1 MSASPVAPFAP
12 SAPSAPSADVADT
25 VDMADLPMQH
35 PRAPA
40 SAAQARARFFNS
52 GNAFN
57 VKLPAVPAQLFAPPQ
72 EGRYG
77 VFDCD
82 QSRALGCGF
91 AATTPL
97 MLARYVRIAARDT
110 LLPLDVCATGS
121 VWYVIS
127 GSGRLANGA
136 EGFAFGTG
144 DVFLLPGATGYRLEA
159 GDADD
164 ADEGGV
170 LLWTVGNEPQ
180 LAFERAQ
187 PAPVAK
193 AAIDAVHYPAH
204 EIERQFALIFASG
217 TREETSGRALIF
229 SSDRQAAARNLTP
242 TLTLSFNTLEPG
254 THQRTHRHN
263 SAAITLVV
271 QGEECHSVV
280 DDAVCPWAPWSTLVT
295 PPGAPHSHHNA
306 GPRGARFLIVQDG
319 GLHYHARTMGF
330 EFVEAAAQAR

>member
-1 MSASPVAPFAP
+1 MN
-12 SAPSAPSADVADT
+12 DT
-25 VDMADLPMQH
+25 ATDTAAHTAAHMAIDMADLPMQH

-57 VKLPAVPAQLFAPPQ
+57 VKLPAVPARLFSPPQ
-72 EGRYG
+72 EERFG

-82 QSRALGCGF
+82 QSRALGCAF

-110 LLPLDVCATGS
+110 LLPLEVRATGS
-121 VWYVIS
+121 VWYVIA
-127 GSGRLANGA
+127 GSGRLAGGVD
-136 EGFAFGTG
+136 GFAFGTG
-144 DVFLLPGATGYRLEA
+144 DVFLLPGAMGYRLEA
-159 GDADD
+159 GA
-164 ADEGGV
+164 EGA
-170 LLWTVGNEPQ
+170 LLWSVGNEPQ

-187 PAPVAK
+187 PAP
-193 AAIDAVHYPAH
+193 AARATIDAVHYTAE

-217 TREETSGRALIF
+217 TRDDTSGRALIF

-242 TLTLSFNTLEPG
+242 TLTLSFNTLEPH
-254 THQRTHRHN
+254 THQRMHRHN
-263 SAAITLVV
+263 SAAVTLVV
-271 QGEECHSVV
+271 QGEDCHSMV
-280 DDAVCPWAPWSTLVT
+280 DDAQCPWEPWATLVT

-306 GPRGARFLIVQDG
+306 GARGARFLIVQDG

-330 EFVEAAAQAR
+330 EFLEAVQ

>member
-1 MSASPVAPFAP
+1 MTA
-12 SAPSAPSADVADT
+12 ADIATV

-40 SAAQARARFFNS
+40 SVAQARARFFNS

-57 VKLPAVPAQLFAPPQ
+57 VKLPEVPARLFASPP

-77 VFDCD
+77 MFDCD

-91 AATTPL
+91 PATTPL
-97 MLARYVRIAARDT
+97 MLARYVRIAARDA

-127 GSGRLANGA
+127 GSGSLTGAVDRLT
-136 EGFAFGTG
+136 FGKG
-144 DVFLLPGATGYRLEA
+144 DVFLLPGAPGYRLEA
-159 GDADD
+159 GAED
-164 ADEGGV
+164 V

-193 AAIDAVHYPAH
+193 ATIDAVHYSAA
-204 EIERQFALIFASG
+204 EIEHQFALIFSSG
-217 TREETSGRALIF
+217 TSEETSGRALIF

-242 TLTLSFNTLEPG
+242 TLTLSFNTLEPN

-271 QGEECHSVV
+271 QGEGCHSVV
-280 DDAVCPWAPWSTLVT
+280 GGAVCPWAPWSTLVT

-306 GPRGARFLIVQDG
+306 GPRGALFLIVQDG

-330 EFVEAAAQAR
+330 EFLEAAGDR

>member
-1 MSASPVAPFAP
+1 MNDAAAVAN
-12 SAPSAPSADVADT
+12 VL
-25 VDMADLPMQH
+25 DMADLPMQH
-35 PRAPA
+35 PRSPA

-57 VKLPAVPAQLFAPPQ
+57 VKLPAVPARLFSAPQ
-72 EGRYG
+72 EGRFG

-82 QSRALGCGF
+82 QSRALGCAF

-97 MLARYVRIAARDT
+97 MLARYVRIAARDA
-110 LLPLDVCATGS
+110 LLPLDLNATGA
-121 VWYVIS
+121 VWYVIA
-127 GSGRLANGA
+127 GSGRLAGGA
-136 EGFAFGTG
+136 DSFAFGTG

-159 GDADD
+159 GA
-164 ADEGGV
+164 EGA

-193 AAIDAVHYPAH
+193 ATIDAVHYTAA
-204 EIERQFALIFASG
+204 EIERQFALIFASA
-217 TREETSGRALIF
+217 THDDTSGRALIF

-242 TLTLSFNTLEPG
+242 TLTLSFNTLAPH

-263 SAAITLVV
+263 SAAVTLVV
-271 QGEECHSVV
+271 QGAGCHSVV
-280 DDAVCPWAPWSTLVT
+280 GEAHCPWEPWATLVT

-306 GPRGARFLIVQDG
+306 GAQGARFLIVQDG

-330 EFVEAAAQAR
+330 EFLEAVE

>member
-1 MSASPVAPFAP
+1 MNATVA
-12 SAPSAPSADVADT
+12 ADV

-35 PRAPA
+35 PHAPA

-57 VKLPAVPAQLFAPPQ
+57 VKLPEVPARLFAPPQ
-72 EGRYG
+72 EGRFG

-82 QSRALGCGF
+82 QSQALGCGF

-110 LLPLDVCATGS
+110 LLPLDVCAIGS

-127 GSGRLANGA
+127 GGGRVTGA
-136 EGFAFGTG
+136 VEGFAFGAG
-144 DVFLLPGATGYRLEA
+144 DVFLLPGATGYRLQA
-159 GDADD
+159 GA
-164 ADEGGV
+164 EGA
-170 LLWTVGNEPQ
+170 LLWSVGNEPQ
-180 LAFERAQ
+180 LAFERTQ
-187 PAPVAK
+187 PAPVTDAT
-193 AAIDAVHYPAH
+193 IDAVHYPAA
-204 EIERQFALIFASG
+204 EIERQLALIFSSG

-242 TLTLSFNTLEPG
+242 TLTLSFNTLQPH

-271 QGEECHSVV
+271 QGESCHSMVGGER
-280 DDAVCPWAPWSTLVT
+280 CPWAPWATLVT
-295 PPGAPHSHHNA
+295 PPGAPHSHHNVGA
-306 GPRGARFLIVQDG
+306 QGARFLIVQDG

-330 EFVEAAAQAR
+330 EFLEG

>member
-1 MSASPVAPFAP
+1 MNAV
-12 SAPSAPSADVADT
+12 DT
-25 VDMADLPMQH
+25 ATATVTDMADLPMQH

-57 VKLPAVPAQLFAPPQ
+57 VKLPEVPARLFAPPP
-72 EGRYG
+72 EGRHG

-82 QSRALGCGF
+82 QSRALDCGF
-91 AATTPL
+91 PATTPL
-97 MLARYVRIAARDT
+97 MLARYVRIAARDA
-110 LLPLDVCATGS
+110 LLPLDVRATGS

-127 GSGRLANGA
+127 GSGRLTGA
-136 EGFAFGTG
+136 VDGFAFGAG
-144 DVFLLPGATGYRLEA
+144 DVFLLPGASGYRIEA
-159 GDADD
+159 GS
-164 ADEGGV
+164 EGA

-187 PAPVAK
+187 PAPVAG
-193 AAIDAVHYPAH
+193 AAIDVVHYPAA
-204 EIERQFALIFASG
+204 EIERQFALMFSCV
-217 TREETSGRALIF
+217 TRDETSGRALIF

-263 SAAITLVV
+263 SAAVTLVV
-271 QGEECHSVV
+271 QGEGCHSVV
-280 DDAVCPWAPWSTLVT
+280 GDAVCPWTPWATLVT

-306 GPRGARFLIVQDG
+306 GSRGARFLIVQDG

-330 EFVEAAAQAR
+330 EFLEAAG

>member
-1 MSASPVAPFAP
+1 MNATVAATQATATP
-12 SAPSAPSADVADT
+12 

-57 VKLPAVPAQLFAPPQ
+57 VKLPAVPARLFQPPA
-72 EGRYG
+72 EDRFG
-77 VFDCD
+77 VFECD

-97 MLARYVRIAARDT
+97 MLARYVRVAARDA
-110 LLPLDVCATGS
+110 LLSLDVCATGS

-127 GSGRLANGA
+127 GSGRLAGGTD
-136 EGFAFGTG
+136 GFAFGTG
-144 DVFLLPGATGYRLEA
+144 DVFLLPGAKGYRLEA
-159 GDADD
+159 GA
-164 ADEGGV
+164 AGV

-187 PAPVAK
+187 PAPLAK
-193 AAIDAVHYPAH
+193 ATIDTVHYPAA
-204 EIERQFALIFASG
+204 EIERQFALIFSSG
-217 TREETSGRALIF
+217 TRDDTSGRALIF

-263 SAAITLVV
+263 SAAVTLVV
-271 QGEECHSVV
+271 QGEGCHSVV
-280 DDAVCPWAPWSTLVT
+280 GDAQCPWEPWATLVT

-306 GPRGARFLIVQDG
+306 GPQGARFLIVQDG

-330 EFVEAAAQAR
+330 EFLEGVE

>member
-1 MSASPVAPFAP
+1 MNAA
-12 SAPSAPSADVADT
+12 ADVI
-25 VDMADLPMQH
+25 DMAELPMQH

-72 EGRYG
+72 AGRFG

-97 MLARYVRIAARDT
+97 MLARYVRIAARDA
-110 LLPLDVCATGS
+110 LLPLDVCATGA

-127 GSGRLANGA
+127 GSGRLAGGA
-136 EGFAFGTG
+136 DSLAFGAG
-144 DVFLLPGATGYRLEA
+144 DVFLLPGAMGYRLEA
-159 GDADD
+159 GA
-164 ADEGGV
+164 EGA

-187 PAPVAK
+187 PAPLAK
-193 AAIDAVHYPAH
+193 ATIDAVHYPAQ
-204 EIERQFALIFASG
+204 EIERQFALIFSTA
-217 TREETSGRALIF
+217 TRDETSGRALIF

-254 THQRTHRHN
+254 THQRSHRHN

-271 QGEECHSVV
+271 QGEGCHSVV
-280 DDAVCPWAPWSTLVT
+280 GDEVCPWQPWSTLVT
-295 PPGAPHSHHNA
+295 PPGAPHSHHNT
-306 GPRGARFLIVQDG
+306 GTHGARFLIVQDG

-330 EFVEAAAQAR
+330 EFLEAPA

>member
-1 MSASPVAPFAP
+1 
-12 SAPSAPSADVADT
+12 
-25 VDMADLPMQH
+25 MADLPMQH

-40 SAAQARARFFNS
+40 SVAQARARFFNS

-57 VKLPAVPAQLFAPPQ
+57 VKLPEVPARLFSPPP

-77 VFDCD
+77 MFDCD

-91 AATTPL
+91 PATTPL
-97 MLARYVRIAARDT
+97 MLARYVRIAARDA

-127 GSGRLANGA
+127 GSGSLTGAVDRLT
-136 EGFAFGTG
+136 FGKG
-144 DVFLLPGATGYRLEA
+144 DVFLLPGAPGYRLEA
-159 GDADD
+159 GAED
-164 ADEGGV
+164 V

-193 AAIDAVHYPAH
+193 ATIDAVHYSAA
-204 EIERQFALIFASG
+204 EIERQFALIFSSG
-217 TREETSGRALIF
+217 TSEETSGRALIF

-242 TLTLSFNTLEPG
+242 TLTLSFNTLEPN

-271 QGEECHSVV
+271 QGEAAIRWW
-280 DDAVCPWAPWSTLVT
+280 AVRCARGRRGPHWSRHPV
-295 PPGAPHSHHNA
+295 
-306 GPRGARFLIVQDG
+306 RRI
-319 GLHYHARTMGF
+319 RTTT
-330 EFVEAAAQAR
+330 QARAARSSSSCRTAGCTTTRGRWASSFWRPPADR